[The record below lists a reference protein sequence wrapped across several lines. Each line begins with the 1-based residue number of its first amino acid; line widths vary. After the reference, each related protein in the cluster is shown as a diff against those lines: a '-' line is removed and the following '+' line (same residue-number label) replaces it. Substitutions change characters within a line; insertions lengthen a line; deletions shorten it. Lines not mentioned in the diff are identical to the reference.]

1 MNRITVTK
9 SRSLIGKFSITI
21 MRSGKSA
28 PFVHTANGKDGA
40 AAKALELALGC
51 GGDYQILGDKEVLD
65 AIRNGGIIGS
75 NKK

>member
-1 MNRITVTK
+1 
-9 SRSLIGKFSITI
+9 